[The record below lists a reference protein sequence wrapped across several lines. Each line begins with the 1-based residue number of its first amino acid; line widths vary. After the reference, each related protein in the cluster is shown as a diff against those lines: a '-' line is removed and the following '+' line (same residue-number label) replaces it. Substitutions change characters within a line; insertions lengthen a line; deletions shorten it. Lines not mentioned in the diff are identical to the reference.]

1 MLMDIM
7 HFSHICVAFDCAPSR
22 CKYLPLAFAQ
32 CCTTQRMSNIY
43 SRSAFV
49 CLDGV
54 RKSVCAGVRVC
65 ELEHSAY
72 AKHKHKQEIHFSF
85 VCLKSFRSESW
96 AMKMLP
102 LSLPLAVH
110 YKYSSYASVCPSRAL
125 IIHKLRKGMNFF
137 FFFSFDFH
145 LFCYFFGSMVQSRSR
160 GSRRPENKFEIPTNT
175 PTRWVEMHCNLLCQ
189 GGSTAFLA
197 AMSHRKQFIIL
208 RKCTL
213 NSTTNQKEK
222 CGQRISNGNF
232 K

>member
-137 FFFSFDFH
+137 FFSLLIFIFFVIFSGLWYRAEVGEVGAPKTNLKFQLTPRRVEWKCIAICFAKA
-145 LFCYFFGSMVQSRSR
+145 V
-160 GSRRPENKFEIPTNT
+160 RRPF
-175 PTRWVEMHCNLLCQ
+175 
-189 GGSTAFLA
+189 
-197 AMSHRKQFIIL
+197 
-208 RKCTL
+208 
-213 NSTTNQKEK
+213 
-222 CGQRISNGNF
+222 
-232 K
+232 